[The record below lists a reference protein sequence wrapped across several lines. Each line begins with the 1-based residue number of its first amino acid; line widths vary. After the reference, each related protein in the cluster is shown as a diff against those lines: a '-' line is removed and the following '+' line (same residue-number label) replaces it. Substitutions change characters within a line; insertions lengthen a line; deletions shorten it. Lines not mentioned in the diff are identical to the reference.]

1 MASEGA
7 DPYRG
12 LRTEQKS
19 ESGSWTGNTTAREL
33 EGEGDRSLPAP
44 PLKARDS
51 AAMGQLQGDAP
62 ERDRYFAQGAR
73 GEGGRWQRGSSGNP
87 RGRPPS
93 ERALSTILRRLLR
106 APAPGQEGMSARE
119 ALCLQLLTRALE
131 GDMTA
136 IRLVLE
142 YTDGKPAQR
151 VEGSMTVQMMA
162 PFTSDEAVVAHAE
175 LAGWEQAEL
184 TRKHRA
190 GLPREHRAG
199 QLHDWEETDETED
212 GG

>member
-1 MASEGA
+1 
-7 DPYRG
+7 
-12 LRTEQKS
+12 
-19 ESGSWTGNTTAREL
+19 
-33 EGEGDRSLPAP
+33 
-44 PLKARDS
+44 
-51 AAMGQLQGDAP
+51 
-62 ERDRYFAQGAR
+62 
-73 GEGGRWQRGSSGNP
+73 
-87 RGRPPS
+87 
-93 ERALSTILRRLLR
+93 LSTILRKLLR

-151 VEGSMTVQMMA
+151 VEGSMTVQVMA
-162 PFTSDEAVVAHAE
+162 PFTSDEAAVAHAE

-199 QLHDWEETDETED
+199 QLHDWEETEETED